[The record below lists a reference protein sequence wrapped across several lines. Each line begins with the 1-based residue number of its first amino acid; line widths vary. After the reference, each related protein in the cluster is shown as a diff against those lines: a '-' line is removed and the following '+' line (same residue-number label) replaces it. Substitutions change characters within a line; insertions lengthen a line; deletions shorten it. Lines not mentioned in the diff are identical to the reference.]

1 MIETF
6 RYDQKEH
13 VRGLES
19 EEKNI
24 YEKKYHHA
32 VAVIAGILAAVAIIS
47 ILAQTPVP
55 I

>member
-1 MIETF
+1 MTETF

-19 EEKNI
+19 EEKTSMKRKI
-24 YEKKYHHA
+24 IIA
-32 VAVIAGILAAVAIIS
+32 AAVIAGILAAVAIIS